1 MVALGWVLKSI
12 RVVEVELLLDVEDV
26 ELEVL
31 EVEILVL
38 TEVDT
43 ELDVLLVDVEVV

>member
-1 MVALGWVLKSI
+1 
-12 RVVEVELLLDVEDV
+12 VEDV

-38 TEVDT
+38 IEVDT